1 VALFAAVSAPQQSAQ
16 LEREAPD
23 MPSLASPAKGA
34 VAKGMDSAGA
44 LAPQVRPAEV
54 HLQCLWEGS

>member
-1 VALFAAVSAPQQSAQ
+1 
-16 LEREAPD
+16 

-34 VAKGMDSAGA
+34 IAKGMDSAGA